1 MNCAQTKELID
12 AGLDGELD
20 LLTSLDLKR
29 HVECCPSCAHEQ
41 ERLQAVKSAIAAA
54 PYYDA
59 PPELS
64 RRISHSLR
72 NEIAPPLRFR
82 ILRRTLAIAAS
93 LAVVVTL
100 GWLAVQHLDRAGAD
114 ARSRELVAAHVR
126 SLMADHLLDV
136 PSSDQHTV
144 KPWFTGKLDFAPEV
158 RDLADAG
165 FPLQGGRMDYL
176 DGHPVAALI
185 YRHNRHVINCFIRP
199 DGANESAITTTTVQ
213 GYSVVQFTHHRL
225 RWQLIS
231 DAAPAT
237 LEELARALRTAP

>member
-41 ERLQAVKSAIAAA
+41 ERLQAVKSTIAAA

-59 PPELS
+59 PPELA
-64 RRISHSLR
+64 RRIGHSLR
-72 NEIAPPLRFR
+72 SEIAPPMRFR
-82 ILRRTLAIAAS
+82 FLRRTLAIAAC
-93 LAVVVTL
+93 LAVVVSL
-100 GWLAVQHLDRAGAD
+100 GWLAAQHFERNVLES
-114 ARSRELVAAHVR
+114 RSRELVAAHVR

-158 RDLADAG
+158 RDLTDAG
-165 FPLQGGRMDYL
+165 FPLQGGRLDYL
-176 DGHPVAALI
+176 DGRPVAALV
-185 YRHNRHVINCFIRP
+185 YRHNRHVINCFVRP
-199 DGANESAITTTTVQ
+199 DSTAESLISTSTAQ
-213 GYSVVQFTHHRL
+213 GYCIVQFTHHRL

-237 LEELARALRTAP
+237 LEQLARALAAQ

>member
-54 PYYDA
+54 PYYQA
-59 PPELS
+59 PPELA
-64 RRISHSLR
+64 RRIGNSLR

-82 ILRRTLAIAAS
+82 ILRRTLAIAAC
-93 LAVVVTL
+93 LAIVASL
-100 GWLAVQHLDRAGAD
+100 GWFAVQHVERTVAET
-114 ARSRELVAAHVR
+114 RSRELVVAHVH

-158 RDLADAG
+158 RDLKDAG
-165 FPLQGGRMDYL
+165 FPLQGGRLDYL
-176 DGHPVAALI
+176 DGRPVAALV
-185 YRHNRHVINCFIRP
+185 YRHNRHVINCFVRP
-199 DGANESAITTTTVQ
+199 DSTAESPISTSTAQ
-213 GYSVVQFTHHRL
+213 GYCIVQFTHHRL

-237 LEELARALRTAP
+237 LEQLARALAAE